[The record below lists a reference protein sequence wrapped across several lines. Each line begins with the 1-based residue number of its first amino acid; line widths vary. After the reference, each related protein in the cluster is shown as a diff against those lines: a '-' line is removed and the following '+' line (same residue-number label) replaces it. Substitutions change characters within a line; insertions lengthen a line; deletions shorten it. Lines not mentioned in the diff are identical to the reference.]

1 MARRRLRLGFKLR
14 SPVAERLERNPL
26 GLAILPLIQLAP
38 TLLVTVLSHSFGQM
52 TCGSPARAGDLGRR
66 AGRATCAVGGQ
77 RNPLSDHKDK
87 IVDFYHL

>member
-1 MARRRLRLGFKLR
+1 
-14 SPVAERLERNPL
+14 
-26 GLAILPLIQLAP
+26 
-38 TLLVTVLSHSFGQM
+38 M

-87 IVDFYHL
+87 IVDFCQLEQIPVDFTHSLRA